1 VQFVFVRY
9 LRVYSSM
16 FDFYIIKILLLTA
29 SAFIFAILW
38 TPVLTHYLYKYNL
51 GKKIRANGSTP
62 VYTKLHAHKDGTPT
76 MGGILIWLTVLIFA
90 LVFYYLP
97 KIFSADIF
105 NYLNFLSRKETL
117 LPLGALVATALIG
130 LVDDWLDVRGKGILG
145 GGGLK
150 AKHRLIIYS
159 LIAAVGAWWFYFK
172 LDWDVI
178 HVPFLGDYQLG
189 WPYILIFIFVLVATA
204 FSVNETDGLDGL
216 AGGVLLTS
224 FAAFS
229 VMAFSTGK
237 YDLAAFC
244 GVIVG
249 ALLAF
254 LWFNINPA
262 RFYMGDTG
270 AMSLGITLGVIAMLT
285 NAALILPIIGLVFVV
300 ESLSVIIQQLSKK
313 IRHKKIFISSPIHHH
328 LEAIGWPEPKIVMRF
343 WVIAGVSAAIGLV
356 VFLLDKTM

>member
-1 VQFVFVRY
+1 
-9 LRVYSSM
+9 M
-16 FDFYIIKILLLTA
+16 IDFYIIKILFLTA
-29 SAFIFAILW
+29 LAFIVAIFW
-38 TPVLTHYLYKYNL
+38 TPLLTHYLYKYNL

-62 VYTKLHAHKDGTPT
+62 IYTKMHAHKDGTPT
-76 MGGILIWLTVLIFA
+76 MGGILIWLTVLILA
-90 LVFYYLP
+90 ATFYYLP
-97 KIFSADIF
+97 KVFSADIF

-145 GGGLK
+145 GGGLRVR
-150 AKHRLIIYS
+150 HRLLIYTV
-159 LIAAVGAWWFYFK
+159 IAAIGAWWFYSPTI
-172 LDWDVI
+172 LDWSTI
-178 HVPFLGDYQLG
+178 HLPFVGNFDIGFWYVP
-189 WPYILIFIFVLVATA
+189 IFIFVIVATA

-224 FAAFS
+224 FAAYG
-229 VMAFSTGK
+229 VIAFSAGK

-270 AMSLGITLGVIAMLT
+270 AMSLGITLGIIAMLT
-285 NAALILPIIGLVFVV
+285 NSALILPIIGLVFVI
-300 ESLSVIIQQLSKK
+300 ESFSVIIQQLSKK
-313 IRHKKIFISSPIHHH
+313 IRGKKIFISSPIHHH
-328 LEAIGWPEPKIVMRF
+328 LEAIGWSEPKIVMRF
-343 WVIAGVSAAIGLV
+343 WVIAGVSAAMGLV